1 VTEQSNQLVW
11 LVRAIIWILLY
22 RTYRGQRKQWPISR
36 FGPVRRKLAPL
47 LPQPTAGAL
56 LLCLLFITTVIA
68 SVIFSSTLL
77 LLSLLPSSCSF
88 GNYKLFNII
97 CITTAR
103 KIICSSHGF
112 FIHLFFMRQRDEKLW
127 IDPCMLCQLYSKIR
141 PMYQNGPSLQEVV
154 NPINYP
160 VKQNEKNKPV
170 KITNHRRR
178 HRHVRKCKQ
187 NELPDVHACTS
198 KQQF

>member
-1 VTEQSNQLVW
+1 LDSSLPYLQRLKK
-11 LVRAIIWILLY
+11 AMAHFKIWPSKKKA
-22 RTYRGQRKQWPISR
+22 RPSA
-36 FGPVRRKLAPL
+36 PSADRRSS
-47 LPQPTAGAL
+47 
-56 LLCLLFITTVIA
+56 VVA

-88 GNYKLFNII
+88 GNSKLFNII